1 MAHQSDDS
9 VELRAQP
16 TRKQV
21 TVALCDIVGYT
32 ARSVRLDPEEL
43 AVEVRA
49 VQEICA
55 ACLHKHGGRIVN
67 YSGDGI
73 LMLFGHPLA
82 GEFDAQNAVRAALEI
97 GARIE
102 ADGARIGAAAHTDA
116 VQIRIGVATG
126 IVMAGQRGV
135 GAHAD
140 GSAVGDEMLF
150 GEAPN
155 LADRLQQLAQPNG
168 VVVALRTRR
177 LVGSAFV
184 FRDLGECAVKGFV
197 RPVRAWR
204 AVRMTSS
211 YSRPA
216 LLPRRVTTRF
226 VGRADELTQLHQH
239 FAHARAGRGRAVLVC
254 GEAGIGKSRLV
265 RTFEK
270 AANSFVNNA
279 ANGIVDSAVTN
290 SVGGVDERVVRDNA
304 QSVERSGKK
313 SNAQSNEQSAEQSG
327 KQGKTQ
333 SNKQRI
339 ERSVERSGKKSN
351 VQSNEQSVE
360 QNGKQSNAQSHSQS
374 HSQSNKL
381 RIAQNVERNGKQSNH
396 KSNKQRIERSVEQSV
411 ARKVEQSAAHSSR
424 PNQNNDSN
432 NNQNNDQTALNNFN
446 RLRIYCSHWSRLT
459 PFKPII
465 DETHRWLQIG
475 ADDADAIK
483 REAIQ
488 RRMAAIGLSDADE
501 HILFAEMLSL
511 EAHRALNLR
520 GGEKHRRMVDALATI
535 VIRLSRLQPLLL
547 MVEDLHFAD
556 SATLEVVGSII
567 ARATSEK
574 LLLVLSSRNNAL
586 LPRGL
591 RDVGALFHL
600 RLGGLDETCAA
611 QLIDDVF
618 NQQPPPQSAV
628 HALIKKGGGVPMF
641 LEESS
646 WYLRDQMHEQ
656 LREQFGDQLDEVNMA
671 GWCVAREEVAPYNAH
686 PPDSF
691 GELFDVP
698 DTLQDYLNARLD
710 SLGDAKPIAQIAA
723 VFGGDFRYEWIDA
736 VAKQNHL
743 DADAAM
749 DELSAQDIVSIRADN
764 TEDRYEFRH
773 SLFQEAA
780 YHSLLKK
787 TRKLYH
793 RQIAELLSQ
802 QGEGKQRPELLAHH
816 YAHTDA
822 KARAVDLWLGA
833 GRRAI
838 TRAMLHDALAHIER
852 GRRLLGSLPNG
863 ARRKRRE
870 LELLLNRAVA
880 LTAGAG
886 YHGDAVTS
894 AYQRALLLANDA
906 GTERQTW
913 AALYG
918 LWRCRVSQA
927 RFADALRL
935 LTRLKMLCRQ
945 SRDAKLELTTCGLQA
960 MTRMVAGKF
969 GAAERFYNRA
979 VALYDASRDKNMGV
993 RFGQDPYLTIRGLGA
1008 VNKLLRN
1015 QLSES
1020 LDEIAC
1026 SVDAARAVGH
1036 PYTIAE
1042 TLRVA
1047 AMYRQIAGDLDGVR
1061 AAAAE
1066 TARLADAHQFAGL
1079 GAAGRMFLAFCDA
1092 VGAQNASAAQ
1102 VMETHLASYRRNY
1115 GELFLPY
1122 FHALLAQTHAALG
1135 NYDSALS
1142 AAQNGQML
1150 AIRFGEQWY
1159 RAPLFGIKARVAQ
1172 AGKLCDAAQI
1182 NDWRRQGRELANA
1195 QGAHFA
1201 LGFLRE

>member
-102 ADGARIGAAAHTDA
+102 SEGARIGAAAHTDA
-116 VQIRIGVATG
+116 VKIRIGVATG

-135 GAHAD
+135 GVHAD

-184 FRDLGECAVKGFV
+184 FRDLGECAVKGFA

-270 AANSFVNNA
+270 AANSFVNSA
-279 ANGIVDSAVTN
+279 ANGIVDGVVTN
-290 SVGGVDERVVRDNA
+290 SVGGVDERVARDNA

-313 SNAQSNEQSAEQSG
+313 SNAQSNVQSAEQSG

-333 SNKQRI
+333 SNQQRI
-339 ERSVERSGKKSN
+339 ERSGKKSN

-374 HSQSNKL
+374 HLQSNPQSNKL

-411 ARKVEQSAAHSSR
+411 ARKVEQSAAHSSH
-424 PNQNNDSN
+424 PNQNNDSS
-432 NNQNNDQTALNNFN
+432 NNQNNDQAALNNFN

-520 GGEKHRRMVDALATI
+520 GGENI
-535 VIRLSRLQPLLL
+535 
-547 MVEDLHFAD
+547 
-556 SATLEVVGSII
+556 
-567 ARATSEK
+567 
-574 LLLVLSSRNNAL
+574 
-586 LPRGL
+586 
-591 RDVGALFHL
+591 
-600 RLGGLDETCAA
+600 GGW
-611 QLIDDVF
+611 
-618 NQQPPPQSAV
+618 S
-628 HALIKKGGGVPMF
+628 
-641 LEESS
+641 
-646 WYLRDQMHEQ
+646 MH
-656 LREQFGDQLDEVNMA
+656 
-671 GWCVAREEVAPYNAH
+671 
-686 PPDSF
+686 
-691 GELFDVP
+691 
-698 DTLQDYLNARLD
+698 
-710 SLGDAKPIAQIAA
+710 
-723 VFGGDFRYEWIDA
+723 
-736 VAKQNHL
+736 
-743 DADAAM
+743 
-749 DELSAQDIVSIRADN
+749 
-764 TEDRYEFRH
+764 
-773 SLFQEAA
+773 
-780 YHSLLKK
+780 
-787 TRKLYH
+787 
-793 RQIAELLSQ
+793 
-802 QGEGKQRPELLAHH
+802 
-816 YAHTDA
+816 
-822 KARAVDLWLGA
+822 
-833 GRRAI
+833 
-838 TRAMLHDALAHIER
+838 
-852 GRRLLGSLPNG
+852 
-863 ARRKRRE
+863 
-870 LELLLNRAVA
+870 
-880 LTAGAG
+880 
-886 YHGDAVTS
+886 
-894 AYQRALLLANDA
+894 
-906 GTERQTW
+906 
-913 AALYG
+913 
-918 LWRCRVSQA
+918 
-927 RFADALRL
+927 
-935 LTRLKMLCRQ
+935 
-945 SRDAKLELTTCGLQA
+945 
-960 MTRMVAGKF
+960 
-969 GAAERFYNRA
+969 
-979 VALYDASRDKNMGV
+979 
-993 RFGQDPYLTIRGLGA
+993 
-1008 VNKLLRN
+1008 
-1015 QLSES
+1015 
-1020 LDEIAC
+1020 
-1026 SVDAARAVGH
+1026 
-1036 PYTIAE
+1036 
-1042 TLRVA
+1042 
-1047 AMYRQIAGDLDGVR
+1047 
-1061 AAAAE
+1061 
-1066 TARLADAHQFAGL
+1066 
-1079 GAAGRMFLAFCDA
+1079 
-1092 VGAQNASAAQ
+1092 
-1102 VMETHLASYRRNY
+1102 
-1115 GELFLPY
+1115 
-1122 FHALLAQTHAALG
+1122 
-1135 NYDSALS
+1135 
-1142 AAQNGQML
+1142 
-1150 AIRFGEQWY
+1150 
-1159 RAPLFGIKARVAQ
+1159 
-1172 AGKLCDAAQI
+1172 
-1182 NDWRRQGRELANA
+1182 WRR
-1195 QGAHFA
+1195 
-1201 LGFLRE
+1201 